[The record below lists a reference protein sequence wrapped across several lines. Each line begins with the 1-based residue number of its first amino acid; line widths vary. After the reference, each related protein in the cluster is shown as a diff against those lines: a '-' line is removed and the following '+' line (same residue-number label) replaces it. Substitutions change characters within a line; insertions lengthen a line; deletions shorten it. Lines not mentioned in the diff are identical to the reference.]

1 VPDATHKRAYVGVQA
16 THLVFIC
23 RTKNRA
29 TFTPITGSHLAI
41 NSGTASLICSRYHS
55 STTACTFLLS
65 APGRNRRSIWSC
77 FNSIDGAPSHSVTLS
92 RWHFPQT

>member
-1 VPDATHKRAYVGVQA
+1 
-16 THLVFIC
+16 
-23 RTKNRA
+23 
-29 TFTPITGSHLAI
+29 
-41 NSGTASLICSRYHS
+41 
-55 STTACTFLLS
+55 LLS